1 MTEQRAQRIANLTR
15 AAQTKRQDAIARAEA
30 GLRTLI
36 KSNAAVNFRSVAEA
50 GRVSLDFLY
59 RNDDLR
65 RRIEH
70 LRAQHRPAHAHKQ
83 TSPPAEA
90 SSVVASLTAKLRDA
104 HTETLNY
111 APNWQ
116 QHTVNCSRYDADPA
130 PPPTTGTSSLQTRHQ
145 QLDQHLHDH
154 RPNY

>member
-36 KSNAAVNFRSVAEA
+36 KSNAAVNFRSVAQA

-59 RNDDLR
+59 RNDELR
-65 RRIEH
+65 SRIEH
-70 LRAQHRPAHAHKQ
+70 LRAQQRPAQAHKQ
-83 TSPPAEA
+83 TSPPAEK

-104 HTETLNY
+104 HTENLELRTQLAAAHGELLTLRRRSGTATDNRNVLV
-111 APNWQ
+111 A
-116 QHTVNCSRYDADPA
+116 DASS
-130 PPPTTGTSSLQTRHQ
+130 TTGPALTPPQT
-145 QLDQHLHDH
+145 
-154 RPNY
+154 